1 MLKKRFIKNYINPLI
16 RKILHN
22 SAKNFIFKEK
32 FDQLVVYSFDS
43 VSSEINLNGIYEKDF
58 LFYLKDYLDKKN
70 IDTKNKTAID
80 IGAYIGNHS
89 IFFQKFLRKLF
100 HLSRIH

>member
-1 MLKKRFIKNYINPLI
+1 MQKKSYINPLI

-43 VSSEINLNGIYEKDF
+43 VSSEINLKR
-58 LFYLKDYLDKKN
+58 
-70 IDTKNKTAID
+70 
-80 IGAYIGNHS
+80 
-89 IFFQKFLRKLF
+89 IFQFW
-100 HLSRIH
+100 